1 MPHHLAQ
8 ANVAR
13 TVAPLDDPLMA
24 DFVDQLAYIND
35 VAERSPGFVWRLQTE
50 AGDATEVRAFDD
62 PRVIFNMSVWESI
75 EALSDYVY
83 RSEHLAPLRN
93 RRKWFERS
101 AEPHLVM
108 WWIRVGHTPSVAEAR
123 ERLELLRSEGAGP
136 RAFTFQRPFS
146 PDGGPLDLTRANS
159 AFCEVQGRG

>member
-1 MPHHLAQ
+1 MAY
-8 ANVAR
+8 AI
-13 TVAPLDDPLMA
+13 APADDPRL
-24 DFVDQLAYIND
+24 VDYIARLDEMNQLAD
-35 VAERSPGFVWRLQTE
+35 KSPGFVWRYLT
-50 AGDATEVRAFDD
+50 DSRD
-62 PRVIFNMSVWESI
+62 PSQREFADPLVLFNMSVWESI

-108 WWIRVGHTPSVAEAR
+108 WWIQVGHTPSVAEAR